1 MSLRQLTSLLAR
13 PTATTRPWLRLV
25 AVSPKQRSIL
35 SSSSVVGFS
44 TTHSRNALRH
54 TKPAAFSIPEY
65 STSPPAGLTPAQ
77 LFEHSTLPFF
87 PRESLEDGLTTLF
100 TRNPA
105 TFYYGN
111 PDFYHLRKNTRI
123 PEVCII
129 GRSNVGKSSLVN
141 AVANRTGSELA
152 RVSKKAGHTKTIN
165 AYGFGPPPRPEK
177 GEVVVSDEFKG
188 KEEMPKHMFFL
199 VDMPGYGH
207 GSLQEWGKNISL
219 YLQKRTAL
227 KGAIMLID
235 AEVGPKVHDWDA
247 IELMANAGLRMAIV
261 LTKADKAGAGNEG
274 LLQTCQAVW
283 EGIRRIESQL
293 AENNK
298 KWTWDKEFYVTAS
311 GAVNG
316 DVRRATVTTARL
328 AIARLAGLVKD
339 KRPEA
344 TQEQKWSGKLVSFDE
359 LFGSSSAEQAET
371 LSSHRDQHEESP
383 VIAEEWEAFEES
395 VEEDVDQEEVVTF
408 ESQRGGIRHQEIK
421 SDRRAKPDERSRGQ
435 TRDYSQ
441 NNTKNGKLSASPR
454 GKPRSNTT
462 GRTIVSKQRST
473 RSQSSQ
479 PLPRKPASPFDKLEA
494 ASRPTLGSR
503 SNAKRTLPRA
513 SFFHT
518 TTRAYMSEAPS
529 DKQSHP
535 LNQEELSAV
544 LADFIKTL
552 QPSPTLR
559 DIVRQRQFDLENGI
573 DQPSPEALK
582 QSWADRI
589 AKNKEQLAKE
599 YKKQTRHIRHI
610 RERRL
615 AIEEEK
621 LQRQEEMLA
630 EQARLAKDTDWV
642 AIRREM
648 RILEKEQKAQEA
660 ALAAAALEE
669 SRRVARENGTL
680 PPEEHGDLDG
690 EELEVAYDLDG
701 TDGDDQ
707 DNSLYRKSHRHL
719 LDEED
724 PRALHLQIAKKS
736 KGKKGRKELDEF
748 EKVFA
753 SKIASTGGGGKS
765 SKRDKG
771 NQGSASF

>member
-1 MSLRQLTSLLAR
+1 M
-13 PTATTRPWLRLV
+13 
-25 AVSPKQRSIL
+25 
-35 SSSSVVGFS
+35 
-44 TTHSRNALRH
+44 RH

-77 LFEHSTLPFF
+77 LFEHSSLPFF
-87 PRESLEDGLTTLF
+87 PRESLEDGLTALF

-111 PDFYHLRKNTRI
+111 PDFYHLRKNTRV

-247 IELMANAGLRMAIV
+247 IELMANAGLRTAIV
-261 LTKADKAGAGNEG
+261 LTKADKAGPGNEG
-274 LLQTCQAVW
+274 LLKTCQAVW

-293 AENNK
+293 AESNK
-298 KWTWDKEFYVTAS
+298 KWTWDKNFYVTAS

-339 KRPEA
+339 KRPEVV
-344 TQEQKWSGKLVSFDE
+344 QEQKWSGKIVSFDE
-359 LFGSSSAEQAET
+359 LFGSSSTEPVEAST
-371 LSSHRDQHEESP
+371 SHQDEREEAP
-383 VIAEEWEAFEES
+383 TTTKEWEDLEKPI
-395 VEEDVDQEEVVTF
+395 EEDLNQEEMVAF
-408 ESQRGGIRHQEIK
+408 ESQSRGIRHQVIE
-421 SDRRAKPDERSRGQ
+421 SDRRAKPNKKSSGPSRDHFRSH
-435 TRDYSQ
+435 
-441 NNTKNGKLSASPR
+441 TKNQKSSPSSR
-454 GKPRSNTT
+454 GKPRGNTT
-462 GRTIVSKQRST
+462 GRTVENKQRST
-473 RSQSSQ
+473 KSRSSPP
-479 PLPRKPASPFDKLEA
+479 PLRKPASPFDKLEA
-494 ASRPTLGSR
+494 ASRPTLGNR
-503 SNAKRTLPRA
+503 NNAKRSLPKA

-518 TTRAYMSEAPS
+518 STRAYMPQPPPDE
-529 DKQSHP
+529 QSHT
-535 LNQEELSAV
+535 LTQEELSIV

-559 DIVRQRQFDLENGI
+559 DIVRQRQFDLENGVG
-573 DQPSPEALK
+573 QPSPEELK
-582 QSWADRI
+582 QSWADRL
-589 AKNKEQLAKE
+589 AKNKTQLARN
-599 YKKQTRHIRHI
+599 YKQQTRRIRQV

-615 AIEEEK
+615 AVEEEK
-621 LQRQEEMLA
+621 LKRQEEMLA
-630 EQARLAKDTDWV
+630 EQARQATDTDWV

-648 RILEKEQKAQEA
+648 RIVEKEKKAEEA

-680 PPEEHGDLDG
+680 PPEEYEGLDG
-690 EELEVAYDLDG
+690 EEFEAAHSAADG
-701 TDGDDQ
+701 GNDQ
-707 DNSLYRKSHRHL
+707 KSLYRKSHRHL
-719 LDEED
+719 ADEED
-724 PRALHLQIAKKS
+724 PRAIHLQIAKKG
-736 KGKKGRKELDEF
+736 KGKKGKKELDEF
-748 EKVFA
+748 DKVFA
-753 SKIASTGGGGKS
+753 NKLAGSAGGAGGKP

-771 NQGSASF
+771 GQGNVSF